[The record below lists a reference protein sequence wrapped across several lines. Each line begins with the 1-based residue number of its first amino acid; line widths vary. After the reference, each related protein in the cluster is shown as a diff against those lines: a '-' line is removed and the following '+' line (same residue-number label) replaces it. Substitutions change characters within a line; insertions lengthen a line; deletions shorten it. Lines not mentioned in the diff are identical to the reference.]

1 MSKDDLRQNEK
12 ERNKM
17 IHIYVITGMS
27 KSGKKITIYRDAPNE
42 EKARMIGSRKL
53 VQILSC
59 ERLVKE

>member
-1 MSKDDLRQNEK
+1 
-12 ERNKM
+12 M
-17 IHIYVITGMS
+17 IHMYVITGIS
-27 KSGKKITIYRDAPNE
+27 KSGQQITIYRDAPNE